1 MVKITRKT
9 ERLIW
14 LLSLVILAAFFTT
27 VYVDRIVKANDEIY
41 EHAKTFNQ
49 ILGIIKNDYVDE
61 MEGKTLM
68 YGAIDGMLKSLNDP
82 YTRFMRPKDFK
93 EMKEETTGKFGGIG
107 IYITIRDEQ
116 LMVQSPIPDT
126 PAAKAGLK
134 AYDHIVRIDGS
145 STKGITIEEAMNKLR
160 GDPGSKVKV
169 SILRQGVTEPID
181 FTITRDVIKIQSV
194 VTKKMEDK
202 NLAYIRIRQ
211 FGEETSTDLEKMM
224 KDYEKQKVKGLIL
237 DLRGNPG
244 GLLTAAWKV
253 SDLFL
258 TKGMIVYTKGR
269 IPESMQ
275 EFTADSID
283 YMSETPVVV
292 LVDNGSASASEIVT
306 GALKDNKR
314 ATIVGEKTFGKGVV
328 QTVRPLSQDTALSFT
343 TAKYYTPSG
352 VCIHGIGIQPDV
364 EVKVPVLTED
374 QLKAIRKLFDG
385 KHIDAFLKQTPAP
398 SKADLESFQTQLKAK
413 EINLDADTIRKLVR
427 AEMNRDKDMVYDL
440 DEDIQ
445 LQKAVEIL
453 TTKR

>member
-14 LLSLVILAAFFTT
+14 LLSMVILVAFFTT
-27 VYVDRIVKANDEIY
+27 VYLERIVKANDEIY
-41 EHAKTFNQ
+41 EHVKTFNQ

-61 MEGKTLM
+61 LDGKTLM

-93 EMKEETTGKFGGIG
+93 EMKEETSGKFGGIG

-134 AYDHIVRIDGS
+134 AYDYIVRIDGA

-160 GDPGSKVKV
+160 GEPGSKVKV
-169 SILRQGVTEPID
+169 SILRQGVTDPID

-211 FGEETSTDLEKMM
+211 FGEETASDLEKML
-224 KDYEKQKVKGLIL
+224 KEYEKQKVKGLIL

-258 TKGMIVYTKGR
+258 TKGMIVSTRGR

-283 YMSETPVVV
+283 YLSGTPMVV

-364 EVKVPVLTED
+364 EVKVPVLTEE

-385 KHIDAFLKQTPAP
+385 KYIDAFLKQVPAP
-398 SKADLESFQTQLKAK
+398 TKADLENFQVQLKAK
-413 EINLDADTIRKLVR
+413 EISLDADTLRKLVR
-427 AEMNRDKDMVYDL
+427 AEMNRDKDLVYDL
-440 DEDIQ
+440 EEDIQ

-453 TTKR
+453 ASK